1 MVWSTTL
8 NGEWLRVLGLF
19 SVEERRL
26 REDLTALHN
35 CLRGGCCEVGA
46 GLFSQIT
53 VIGGELMASS
63 RSRGGSDWILGTISS
78 QKEW

>member
-8 NGEWLRVLGLF
+8 NGKWLRELGLF

-53 VIGGELMASS
+53 VIG
-63 RSRGGSDWILGTISS
+63 
-78 QKEW
+78 